1 MYKSAFDCLIQ
12 GVYIVSSSIGDEKA
26 GLTAA
31 WVMQS
36 SFKPVMLAVALGPTR
51 RTAEVIEKSR
61 KFSVQVLDRKQ
72 KEIAE
77 LFGYYS
83 SRQID
88 KFAKVRWF
96 ESEKLK
102 LPIVEDV
109 IAYFEC
115 ELVGKFES
123 GDHMIYNGLVVN
135 HKLLNPNGEPILFS
149 MRDWF

>member
-1 MYKSAFDCLIQ
+1 MYRSAFDCLVQ
-12 GVYIVSSSIGDEKA
+12 GVYIVSSALGAERA
-26 GLTAA
+26 GLAAA

-36 SFKPVMLAVALGPTR
+36 SFKPAMLAVALGPTR
-51 RTAEVIEKSR
+51 RTAELIEKSG
-61 KFSVQVLDRKQ
+61 KFSIQVLDKKQ
-72 KEIAE
+72 KEIGE

-83 SRQID
+83 SRQVD
-88 KFAKVRWF
+88 KFSKVRWF

-102 LPIVEDV
+102 LPIVEGA

-115 ELVGKFES
+115 ELAGRFES

-135 HKLLNPNGEPILFS
+135 HKLLNPQGETILFS